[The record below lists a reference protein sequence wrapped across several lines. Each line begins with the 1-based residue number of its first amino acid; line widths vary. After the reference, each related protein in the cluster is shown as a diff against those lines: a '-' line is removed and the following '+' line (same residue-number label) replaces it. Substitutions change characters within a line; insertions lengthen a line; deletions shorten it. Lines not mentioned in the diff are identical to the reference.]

1 MWKRTIQGTLHHQRG
16 QGAMRIFTRQPSQSL
31 LIGDCISVTVV
42 EIRGAQVRIGFKA
55 PSDIRI
61 QRQEV
66 IGKTDR
72 ARLQGETDQ

>member
-1 MWKRTIQGTLHHQRG
+1 
-16 QGAMRIFTRQPSQSL
+16 MRIFTRQPSQSL

>member
-1 MWKRTIQGTLHHQRG
+1 
-16 QGAMRIFTRQPSQSL
+16 MRIFTRQPSQSL

-61 QRQEV
+61 QRQEL

-72 ARLQGETDQ
+72 TPLRGETDQ

>member
-1 MWKRTIQGTLHHQRG
+1 
-16 QGAMRIFTRQPSQSL
+16 MRIFTRQPSQSL
-31 LIGDCISVTVV
+31 LIGDHISVTVV

-55 PSDIRI
+55 PSDTRI

-72 ARLQGETDQ
+72 TPLQGGTDQ

>member
-1 MWKRTIQGTLHHQRG
+1 
-16 QGAMRIFTRQPSQSL
+16 MRIFTRQPSQSL

-55 PSDIRI
+55 PSDTRI

-66 IGKTDR
+66 IRKTDHVPR
-72 ARLQGETDQ
+72 QGETGQ

>member
-1 MWKRTIQGTLHHQRG
+1 
-16 QGAMRIFTRQPSQSL
+16 MRIFTRQPSQSL

-55 PSDIRI
+55 PGDIRI

-72 ARLQGETDQ
+72 APLRGETDQ

>member
-1 MWKRTIQGTLHHQRG
+1 
-16 QGAMRIFTRQPSQSL
+16 MRIFTRQPLQSL

-55 PSDIRI
+55 PSNIRI

-66 IGKTDR
+66 ICKTDR
-72 ARLQGETDQ
+72 APLQGETDQ

>member
-1 MWKRTIQGTLHHQRG
+1 
-16 QGAMRIFTRQPSQSL
+16 MRIFTRQPSQSL

-55 PSDIRI
+55 PNDIRI

-72 ARLQGETDQ
+72 TPLLGETDP